1 MRRTIIGLA
10 AAGAMAAGVATVPT
24 QAHAVAP
31 WVVPAIVAAGIVGGV
46 VGAVAVQAGQ
56 PYAAECRLIT
66 TQAPDG
72 TWQKVEVCNR

>member
-10 AAGAMAAGVATVPT
+10 AAGAMAAGMATVPT

-31 WVVPAIVAAGIVGGV
+31 WVVPAIVAAGFAGVV

-56 PYAAECRLIT
+56 TYAGDCRLVT
-66 TQAPDG
+66 VQAPDG
-72 TWQKVEVCNR
+72 TLQKVEVCNR